1 MKKKG
6 MIAVGAAAV
15 VGIAGISFGKK
26 LKTLYTSLNS
36 FKDENLAHTF
46 QHTPEIQPTRKI
58 SRGND
63 VFQFLKEEN
72 AALAEGD
79 RKSVV

>member
-46 QHTPEIQPTRKI
+46 QHTLKYSPPEK
-58 SRGND
+58 
-63 VFQFLKEEN
+63 
-72 AALAEGD
+72 
-79 RKSVV
+79 

>member
-26 LKTLYTSLNS
+26 IKTLYQSLNS
-36 FKDENLAHTF
+36 FKDKNLAHTF
-46 QHTPEIQPTRKI
+46 QQYPGD
-58 SRGND
+58 SAD
-63 VFQFLKEEN
+63 EEN
-72 AALAEGD
+72 QQGRARLLFCKG
-79 RKSVV
+79 R